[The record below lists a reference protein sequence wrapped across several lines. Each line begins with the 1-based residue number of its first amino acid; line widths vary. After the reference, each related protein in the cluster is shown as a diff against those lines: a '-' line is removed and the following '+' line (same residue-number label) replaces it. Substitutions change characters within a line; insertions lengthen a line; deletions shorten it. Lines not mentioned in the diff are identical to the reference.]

1 MVLMVN
7 VPPVIVLRLAASKR
21 VRVML
26 TAHAA
31 LSPALPL
38 PRPENVADVDVKAVS
53 TPLTVKVVEDGAAT
67 AAVGTAVNAAVTTVA
82 VTRPNLIRMR
92 TPPKSCAFSPHLARS
107 AVGLNG

>member
-7 VPPVIVLRLAASKR
+7 VPPVIVLRPVASKR

-38 PRPENVADVDVKAVS
+38 PLPENVADVDVKAVS
-53 TPLTVKVVEDGAAT
+53 TPLTVKAAEDGAAT
-67 AAVGTAVNAAVTTVA
+67 AGVGTAANAAVTTIA
-82 VTRPNLIRMR
+82 TAKPKRTRIFDPSDL
-92 TPPKSCAFSPHLARS
+92 
-107 AVGLNG
+107 VGFRCFWPVPRPG